1 MITFEKTMIISD
13 ITKNE
18 SNKCF
23 VMHCLQLTTNTPSH
37 DTQFD
42 ITLGNNALRVQ
53 PATDQS
59 IGVRAGGARGTAV
72 WATQFGQLI
81 FFWAARENLGK
92 ACF

>member
-1 MITFEKTMIISD
+1 MIRFEKTMIISD

-18 SNKCF
+18 STECF

-42 ITLGNNALRVQ
+42 IILGNNALRAQ

-59 IGVRAGGARGTAV
+59 VICLKTTNLSAAA
-72 WATQFGQLI
+72 ATTIYL
-81 FFWAARENLGK
+81 
-92 ACF
+92 